1 VREVVP
7 PCPCDCPTS
16 TSRYQSRQAKILAAL
31 DAADRVAKD
40 LIRAAGQRA
49 CAVTKGANRP
59 VERQTR
65 RINRLYLEWVE
76 HMHRAHR
83 LVKAA
88 KMWGDPTVPFE
99 SLYEPT
105 DSDGDEAA

>member
-1 VREVVP
+1 MR
-7 PCPCDCPTS
+7 
-16 TSRYQSRQAKILAAL
+16 
-31 DAADRVAKD
+31 
-40 LIRAAGQRA
+40 
-49 CAVTKGANRP
+49 
-59 VERQTR
+59 
-65 RINRLYLEWVE
+65 
-76 HMHRAHR
+76 RAHR